1 MSLQIINARLDLVSE
16 FYHDQA
22 LRENITSLLGRT
34 YDSQRLVQRF
44 SMGRGEVD
52 ELISLLRTI
61 EATNELAS
69 TLQKHTSILQPDSE
83 AVDTSTVTAEP
94 LQNLSSRLS
103 LDGPNAL
110 ARRIAEAIDEEGLMQ
125 SQRNE
130 ENNDEEMVTLA
141 QGVLLDEGSVDDKE
155 AMSRIMST
163 KTASKKSTEQ
173 DSEEET
179 WIMRKRYTLHVCLMF
194 SRLTVDRSASSTL
207 ESLHNTLD
215 DLYQQKIDLTFKLR
229 DQLGRML
236 ISTYSNENC

>member
-52 ELISLLRTI
+52 DLISLLRTI

-69 TLQKHTSILQPDSE
+69 TLEKRTSTLKPDSE
-83 AVDTSTVTAEP
+83 AVDTGTLTAEP

-103 LDGPNAL
+103 LDGPTALAHRIADAIDEDGLIQSQRFEENSGEEIVAL
-110 ARRIAEAIDEEGLMQ
+110 AR
-125 SQRNE
+125 
-130 ENNDEEMVTLA
+130 
-141 QGVLLDEGSVDDKE
+141 GVLLDEGSVDDKE

-173 DSEEET
+173 DFEEET
-179 WIMRKRYTLHVCLMF
+179 WTMRKRYTDMAL
-194 SRLTVDRSASSTL
+194 
-207 ESLHNTLD
+207 
-215 DLYQQKIDLTFKLR
+215 
-229 DQLGRML
+229 
-236 ISTYSNENC
+236 